1 MKIHQLVRAG
11 HVLLIGLALLV
22 LAGSAQAAF
31 ITPSDLATG
40 GWTRGDAGT
49 TYQQWQPYPYAYGA
63 PPVVSQNSAGTAT
76 VTATNPAAG
85 TYPAGSGNLYSPAG
99 APSFVVSVPNFPS
112 PSDQTTVLL
121 QIKTG
126 GSELDYS
133 SVKINGQAANDYQE
147 LSRVTVTTPFGPSS
161 TVESMWVFNNVFAGD
176 SFAVTFSSY
185 QHNSLGTIEIDTN
198 TVPEPGTA
206 LLVLAGLAGLAYQ
219 GRK

>member
-99 APSFVVSVPNFPS
+99 A
-112 PSDQTTVLL
+112 L
-121 QIKTG
+121 
-126 GSELDYS
+126 
-133 SVKINGQAANDYQE
+133 
-147 LSRVTVTTPFGPSS
+147 
-161 TVESMWVFNNVFAGD
+161 
-176 SFAVTFSSY
+176 
-185 QHNSLGTIEIDTN
+185 
-198 TVPEPGTA
+198 PGTA
-206 LLVLAGLAGLAYQ
+206 LLLFVIPLGTYTCRSSYAMHTHMHLLLIVAYRLS
-219 GRK
+219 GSGPCHIRYNM